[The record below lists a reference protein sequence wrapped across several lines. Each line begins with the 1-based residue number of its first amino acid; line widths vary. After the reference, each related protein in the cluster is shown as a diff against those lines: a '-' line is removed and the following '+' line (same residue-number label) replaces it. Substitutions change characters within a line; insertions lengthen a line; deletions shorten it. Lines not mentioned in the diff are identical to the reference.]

1 MGVGRIMGVV
11 RLMGV
16 VRIMGV
22 GTGTT
27 IGMTNTTATIQRH
40 ILDMFRI
47 QLVARLI
54 MVGVTTVIA
63 GGTTT
68 GIRIIATIM
77 DPTTVSIVIVAAMRS

>member
-11 RLMGV
+11 RLMGE
-16 VRIMGV
+16 GT

-27 IGMTNTTATIQRH
+27 IGTTNTTVTIQRR
-40 ILDMFRI
+40 IRDMFRI
-47 QLVARLI
+47 QRVALII